1 METDASKPASAG
13 QQNAQCKA
21 NNPLALALSA
31 LSAVHAGSLTA
42 TTTNEELSFVSCA
55 LTPTVEN
62 ERSKPFEM
70 PPCVFVG
77 RLSTSDA
84 NDSYF
89 GIVTRKPRRIPPLQL
104 SPCTLQ
110 GILFSYQGLYR
121 MALKCNCDVTTLENA
136 ISRCAEPQFQTA
148 LPKAFLP
155 LCEKAPCPIVASAIC
170 ESTALATCAIVL
182 QEALESPTGDHALN
196 GHDRTTLEFAK
207 RIIRDSVK
215 DGIPNKDLAEMLGIS
230 ESKLAHLFKAAA
242 GKTIQE
248 YARSVRMERARDLL
262 ETTRLPM
269 SSIAEQL
276 GFARQGSF
284 SEAFKAAFGTTP
296 FEHRKNRMEL

>member
-1 METDASKPASAG
+1 METDASKPANAG
-13 QQNAQCKA
+13 QQGAQREA
-21 NNPLALALSA
+21 NGPLALALSV
-31 LSAVHAGSLTA
+31 LSTAHAGFLTA
-42 TTTNEELSFVSCA
+42 TTTNGELSFVSCT
-55 LTPTVEN
+55 LNPTVEN
-62 ERSKPFEM
+62 ERFRSFEM
-70 PPCVFVG
+70 PSCAFVG
-77 RLSTSDA
+77 RLSTPDA
-84 NDSYF
+84 SDSYF
-89 GIVTRKPRRIPPLQL
+89 GVVTRKSRRIPPLQL

-110 GILFSYQGLYR
+110 GILLSYQGLYR

-136 ISRCAEPQFQTA
+136 ISRCSEPQFQAA

-170 ESTALATCAIVL
+170 ESTALATCAIML
-182 QEALESPTGDHALN
+182 QEALESPTDDHDLS

-207 RIIRDSVK
+207 RILRDSVK

-230 ESKLAHLFKAAA
+230 ESKLAHLFKTAT

-248 YARSVRMERARDLL
+248 YARSLRMERARDLL

-269 SSIAEQL
+269 SSIAEEL